1 MKSEMGEEMRRNYN
15 ELNLGMKRVE
25 NGKKVKLLTHDFN

>member
-15 ELNLGMKRVE
+15 ELNLRMKRVE
-25 NGKKVKLLTHDFN
+25 NEKKVKLLTRDFN